1 MLRIATLL
9 LILFWA
15 PAFAAPVPKVKVK
28 DVEAIQGEWKLIEL
42 LHDGKPWEQQKLV
55 NAQATVNKGT
65 MTVKGVRTDTD
76 EIFAYTLDAER
87 KQIDLRMKQPD
98 PQYEHRGVYSLDG
111 DTLTIAMS
119 LGNSRERPENVKA
132 GVGVAYLVY
141 HRVKEEKK

>member
-1 MLRIATLL
+1 MLRTLALL
-9 LILFWA
+9 LVAA
-15 PAFAAPVPKVKVK
+15 PLALAAPVPKPKVS
-28 DVEAIQGEWKLIEL
+28 DADAIQGEWKLKEL

-55 NAQATVNKGT
+55 DALATLNKGT

-76 EIFAYTLDAER
+76 EIFTYTLDADKKR
-87 KQIDLRMKQPD
+87 IDLRMKQPD

-119 LGNSRERPENVKA
+119 LGNSRERPTEVKA
-132 GVGVAYLVY
+132 GAGVAYLVY